1 MKTVESPPPSLPHAR
16 RRWARLSTL
25 AFLLGLIAAL
35 LIVHAL
41 PPAPPFSPQLG
52 RATYWQSY
60 ETSYFAS
67 VRAYEELLRSTLAA
81 GNIPIVVF
89 GDSTLRGTGA
99 VGADVW
105 TRLLE
110 QRLQT
115 ADPRVRVL
123 NYSQNAGDLM
133 GPFLFHH
140 LQKKFP
146 DAYYIN
152 QWHFSSEVGVR
163 HPFHYWLTA
172 EIALRDGNANP
183 AVKHSFHIVPV
194 KTPEE
199 RYAFVL
205 AGANI
210 AINYLDVGN
219 WIRYR
224 WMGRPFFDSDRK
236 VKVQPLRDVA
246 EADVTTTRFT
256 PPAAASAQ
264 TMREVFRANVDAWV
278 AYVKRPLAER
288 AAYFAEMYPP
298 ALRSHMLLL
307 TLDFNPYYA
316 PRDEIK
322 AMAWRT
328 SWVQLRADMRQI
340 SDLRWVSLAPSQG
353 EMQQDD
359 FSDLGHLTVHG
370 QQLLADAVA
379 DNLLSP
385 GGWFGPK
392 IAIAK

>member
-1 MKTVESPPPSLPHAR
+1 V
-16 RRWARLSTL
+16 RW
-25 AFLLGLIAAL
+25 
-35 LIVHAL
+35 L
-41 PPAPPFSPQLG
+41 PPAPAFSPQLG

-60 ETSYFAS
+60 ETSYFAT
-67 VRAYEELLRSTLAA
+67 VRTYEELLRSTLAA

-110 QRLQT
+110 QRLQ
-115 ADPRVRVL
+115 AAEPRIRVL
-123 NYSQNAGDLM
+123 NYAQNAGDLM

-146 DAYYIN
+146 DVFFIN
-152 QWHFSSEVGVR
+152 QWHFSSEVGIR
-163 HPFHYWLTA
+163 HPFHYWLTS
-172 EIALRDGNANP
+172 EIALRDGDANP
-183 AVKHSFHIVPV
+183 AVKRSFQTVPV
-194 KTPEE
+194 KSPEE

-205 AGANI
+205 AGANL
-210 AINYLDVGN
+210 ALNYLDVGN

-224 WMGRPFFDSDRK
+224 WMGRPFFDGDRQ

-246 EADVTTTRFT
+246 EADVSIMRFT
-256 PPAAASAQ
+256 PPAPAAAQ
-264 TMREVFRANVDAWV
+264 YMREIFTDNLTAWE
-278 AYVKRPLAER
+278 AYVKRPLTER

-298 ALRSHMLLL
+298 ALRQRLLML

-316 PRDEIK
+316 PRDEAK
-322 AMAWRT
+322 ASAWRA
-328 SWVQLRADMRQI
+328 SWVQLRADMRRMP
-340 SDLRWVSLAPSQG
+340 DLRWVSLTGSQG
-353 EMQQDD
+353 ELHDDD

-370 QQLLADAVA
+370 QRVLAEAVG

-392 IAIAK
+392 LAPAK